1 MSGTNTI
8 LRRPEDVREDMGRLI
23 EELVPEG
30 VCRVEGVDLCV
41 LKYGEAFLDI
51 LRKRCTVGG
60 HALYGEGETALA
72 AAGAAYGIV
81 AQAGTGSDAFLVQPG
96 GQMSIGGWG
105 YIFGDEGS
113 GYDIGERTL
122 RAAIHAFDGRGPK
135 TLILDILKER
145 WGLGELWDIVGMA
158 MGGGDYRHLVASASY
173 ITSEA
178 ARLDDAVA
186 LGIYETAA
194 REMAAQ
200 VFAVAARNGGAWQG
214 PIVASGGG
222 GRDIP
227 GCSRLSVGKSVS
239 GTRMRGLSIRCSS
252 RWWDVWFCADLRTE
266 KRSKASQTAC
276 GGSLPLFATAQ
287 RDSQDSGLWTALP
300 DSAPS
305 EIEKGKR

>member
-30 VCRVEGVDLCV
+30 VCQVEGVDLCV

-145 WGLGELWDIVGMA
+145 WGFGELWDIVGMA

-214 PIVASGGG
+214 PIVASGGVWKG
-222 GRDIP
+222 HPRMFQAFCGEIRERYPDARIVHP
-227 GCSRLSVGKSVS
+227 VFEPVVGCVFLRRFADGETFEGFADSLR
-239 GTRMRGLSIRCSS
+239 REFAP
-252 RWWDVWFCADLRTE
+252 FCYSAEGQPRF
-266 KRSKASQTAC
+266 R
-276 GGSLPLFATAQ
+276 PV
-287 RDSQDSGLWTALP
+287 
-300 DSAPS
+300 DSAARQCP
-305 EIEKGKR
+305 E